1 MARAKG
7 VGQPTGKKPFG
18 SEYLD
23 SHSGKVWIQKGDFN
37 TPNWQEIDI
46 PTTVTTT
53 TNTLV
58 LLATASSL
66 FVSSTQSN
74 LTLESGITALNYC
87 PVLLMVVANTTDLS
101 SGGAAN
107 ISLVQSAQYLAT
119 SALPAVGE
127 TLRMSIT
134 GAVKSA
140 EPGGLSNWILGN
152 DGFSGLGANDATA
165 KLYGFLI
172 PS

>member
-1 MARAKG
+1 MSRAKG
-7 VGQPTGKKPFG
+7 VGPPTGKKPFG
-18 SEYLD
+18 SQYLD
-23 SHSGKVWIQKGDFN
+23 SHSNKVWEQKGDFN
-37 TPNWQEIDI
+37 SPNWQEIDI

-58 LLATASSL
+58 LLATATSL
-66 FVSSTQSN
+66 FSVNTQ
-74 LTLESGITALNYC
+74 LTFTLEPGITVIDYC
-87 PVLLMVVANTTDLS
+87 PVLLIVETNTTDLS
-101 SGGAAN
+101 VGGAAN
-107 ISLVQSAQYLAT
+107 ISLTQSAQYLAT

-134 GAVKSA
+134 GAVKSI
-140 EPGGLSNWILGN
+140 EPGGLSDWILGN
-152 DGFSGLGANDATA
+152 DGFSGIGANDATA